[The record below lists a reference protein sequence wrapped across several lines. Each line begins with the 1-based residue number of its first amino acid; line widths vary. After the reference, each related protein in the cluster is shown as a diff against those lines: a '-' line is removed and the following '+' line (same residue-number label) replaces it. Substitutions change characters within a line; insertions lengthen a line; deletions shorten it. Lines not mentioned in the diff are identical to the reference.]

1 MSKDSQYYKD
11 KSRDQKLKLRELLSD
26 LPQPAVDFIYDHE
39 LTSQPGTLVAYAYD
53 LLVFFRF
60 LREQNPYFAKIDI
73 VKVTAEDL
81 SNLSSEDIVEYQRY
95 LELNLNG
102 EKHENA
108 PGRHHGH
115 LRHPPPG
122 GKGGGRHRGRYGQHL
137 QLPPHHSRCAGG
149 RHPAGNGGRGRWA
162 HGGDRHGLV
171 L

>member
-81 SNLSSEDIVEYQRY
+81 SNLSSEDIVEYFTT
-95 LELNLNG
+95 LFI
-102 EKHENA
+102 
-108 PGRHHGH
+108 
-115 LRHPPPG
+115 
-122 GKGGGRHRGRYGQHL
+122 
-137 QLPPHHSRCAGG
+137 
-149 RHPAGNGGRGRWA
+149 
-162 HGGDRHGLV
+162 D
-171 L
+171 